1 MLPPTGS
8 GLNKGSVKLN
18 TSMDLLNINVDICGK
33 FYIKKKI
40 IILSIHAGVCFREDR
55 G

>member
-18 TSMDLLNINVDICGK
+18 TCTDLLNINVDICGK
-33 FYIKKKI
+33 FYIKKI